1 MKAAGKASRSMK
13 AFLSILMV
21 AVLILAA
28 ACSSKNTSQGSSS
41 EASSSAPA
49 SAAASSEAPKEII
62 ELKAVTMGTEPQAGM
77 EEFYKQLDELTTKDL
92 GATIRFDFIPWGDEK
107 NQISRSIAAKEYDLY
122 VGGAWSDFKNF
133 AIKNAF
139 ADLKPLLSQTPKLI
153 ERYGDILNRIE
164 INGKLSGIPQ
174 INKPGGGG
182 GDGFLYREDL
192 RKQWG
197 LPEIKDL
204 DTLEKYLYKAKDEFP
219 DTPMINDPRF
229 GDVIWKWTVGKKYF
243 IPALTQMQGT
253 TFTVTSFEEPYKAI
267 SIYDTPEYKEVLA
280 KAKKWYDDGIVA
292 HDILAAQ
299 GNETDKTK
307 ELMKAGKK
315 PLEFSNWWGPVA
327 NNYVPEIKK
336 EHPDW
341 EFGWLD
347 VGVDVHP
354 NTLFLPSVSVETTS
368 MISVGAHSKYAETAL
383 KLIEKVHSDPIYYDL
398 LAYGV
403 KGVHYNLDGEAVSV
417 EGIDGKN
424 RKPSWTASYDGYMA
438 RQSKYPGEFQAIF
451 ESLDQ
456 RGTEAAQKNGVN
468 LFEGFVFNT
477 SELAAELSN
486 LETLRTQYVQP
497 LSAGVVK
504 KSIDADLE
512 AAVKQLKGAGL
523 DKYMEQL
530 QIQLDAFAS
539 AKK

>member
-1 MKAAGKASRSMK
+1 MKAAQKTPKSLKAL
-13 AFLSILMV
+13 LSIMMIAAL
-21 AVLILAA
+21 LLAA
-28 ACSSKNTSQGSSS
+28 ACSSKNSGTASPTSSS
-41 EASSSAPA
+41 SSGSAS
-49 SAAASSEAPKEII
+49 ASSEAPKDII

-77 EEFYKQLDELTTKDL
+77 DEFYKQLDELTIKDL
-92 GATIRFDFIPWGDEK
+92 GAKVRFDFIPWGDEK
-107 NQISRSIAAKEYDLY
+107 NQISRAIAAKEYDLY
-122 VGGAWSDFKNF
+122 VGGAWSDYKNF

-139 ADLKPLLSQTPKLI
+139 ADLKPMLGQVPKLV
-153 ERYGDILNRIE
+153 ERYGEVLNRIE
-164 INGKLSGIPQ
+164 INGKLFGIPQ

-197 LPEIKDL
+197 LPEVKDL
-204 DTLEKYLYKAKDEFP
+204 DSLEKYLYKAKEEFP

-229 GDVIWKWTVGKKYF
+229 GDVIWKWMAGDKYF
-243 IPALTQMQGT
+243 IPALTQVQGT
-253 TFTVTSFEEPYKAI
+253 SFAVTSFEEPYKAI

-315 PLEFSNWWGPVA
+315 PLEFSNWWGPVS

-347 VGVDVHP
+347 IGVDVHP
-354 NTLFLPSVSVETTS
+354 NILFLPSVSVETTS

-383 KLIEKVHSDPIYYDL
+383 KLIEKVHSDPTYYDL
-398 LAYGV
+398 LALGV
-403 KGVHYNLDGEAVSV
+403 KGIHYNLDGEIVNF

-424 RKPSWTASYDGYMA
+424 RKPAWTASYDGYMA
-438 RQSKYPGEFQAIF
+438 RQSKYPGEFQAIY
-451 ESLDQ
+451 ESLDK

-468 LFEGFVFNT
+468 PYEGFVFNT
-477 SELAAELSN
+477 SELAAEMSS

-497 LSAGVVK
+497 LAAGVVK

-512 AAVKQLKGAGL
+512 AAVKQLKSAGL
-523 DKYMEQL
+523 DKYMSAL
-530 QIQLDAFAS
+530 QTQLDAFA
-539 AKK
+539 ATKKK